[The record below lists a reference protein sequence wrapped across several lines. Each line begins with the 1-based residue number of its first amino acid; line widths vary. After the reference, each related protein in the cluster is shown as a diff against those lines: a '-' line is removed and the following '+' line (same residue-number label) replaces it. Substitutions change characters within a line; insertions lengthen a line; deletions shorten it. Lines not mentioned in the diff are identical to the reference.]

1 VIGESVEEP
10 GGAHADD
17 EGEEEL
23 VGEEHG
29 EGEAAFVDLFHD
41 GFDGDE
47 DGGEEEVAVRSWLV
61 RVQLKDRKGSTYT
74 MRTAQK

>member
-1 VIGESVEEP
+1 
-10 GGAHADD
+10 
-17 EGEEEL
+17 
-23 VGEEHG
+23 
-29 EGEAAFVDLFHD
+29 LFHD